1 MKPLVLAVSHRIA
14 ALLLLTVVS
23 SPGLAGENRQYFT
36 AEQSKAG
43 ASVYASQCSVCHGSQ
58 LQGKTGPALAGTD
71 FHSSIEYSKMSGK
84 QLYQFISSQMP
95 YNKPGSLTD
104 TQYQQIVAYI
114 LDKNGF
120 PAGKQ
125 LLTEKS
131 LDQVSLLPFPE

>member
-1 MKPLVLAVSHRIA
+1 MKKAAFAVPRGIA
-14 ALLLLTVVS
+14 ALLLLTVVG
-23 SPGLAGENRQYFT
+23 SPAAAGESRHYYS

-58 LQGKTGPALAGTD
+58 LQGKTGPALAGPD
-71 FHSSIEYSKMSGK
+71 FRSSIEYSKMSGK

-95 YNKPGSLTD
+95 YDKPGSLTE

-125 LLTEKS
+125 PLTKKS
-131 LDQVSLLPFPE
+131 LSQISLLPFPE